1 MKIKIDLANNERI
14 NSELGKV
21 NGKASAFAITS
32 TYEVLQAVRKAETR
46 LKVSCLPKSMWNGTV
61 FTYVPAGPTARSYKY
76 NAASTLIRVE
86 RGANDWFL
94 ALIAKA
100 AVSPCERENL
110 EIRLTQ
116 EQAAEIQ
123 KRAVAEFLIIQ
134 SNAIAA

>member
-1 MKIKIDLANNERI
+1 MKIKIDLTNNERI
-14 NSELGKV
+14 NFELGKV

-46 LKVSCLPKSMWNGTV
+46 LKVANLPKSMWRGTV
-61 FTYVPAGPTARSYKY
+61 FSYVPAGPTARSYKY

-94 ALIAKA
+94 VFVAKS

-110 EIRLTQ
+110 EIRLTR

-123 KRAVAEFLIIQ
+123 RRAVSEFFIFQ
-134 SNAIAA
+134 PNAIAA